1 MRVPRWISLLAALSA
16 ASLILAACG
25 GAEEAPDE
33 PDDTGTEA
41 PDDDAD
47 DTDDDADDT
56 DDDAAADDGDPVR
69 VGLVYDI
76 GGRGDQSF
84 NDAAAAG
91 LDRAEEDFNI
101 EATELEPAEG
111 GENRGELL
119 RLISGEGVDLVF
131 GVGFAF
137 EEAMESTAP
146 DFPGVN
152 YGFIDGFLPDLGP
165 DSNVVALGFAE
176 HEGSFLVG
184 AAAALKS
191 ETGRVGF
198 IGGVEIPLI
207 ERFEAGF
214 VAGAREINP
223 DIEIDIN
230 YISQPPD
237 FSGFTDP
244 ASGREIA
251 LGMYG
256 NGADVV
262 YHAAGG
268 SGLGLFEAA
277 KEHSESSGS
286 KVWAIG
292 VDSDQYLTAD
302 EELQEFILTSMLKR
316 VDVAVYET
324 IAAQV
329 EGNFE
334 GGYRTFDLST
344 DGVGYS
350 TSGGFVDDIV
360 DQLEELKAAVIAGE
374 IEVPDSN

>member
-1 MRVPRWISLLAALSA
+1 MRVPRLISTLAVISA

-25 GAEEAPDE
+25 GEETTTEE
-33 PDDTGTEA
+33 PTDTEA
-41 PDDDAD
+41 PDDGEAV
-47 DTDDDADDT
+47 
-56 DDDAAADDGDPVR
+56 G

-91 LDRAEEDFNI
+91 LDQAEAEFNL
-101 EATELEPAEG
+101 ETNELEPTEG

-119 RLISGEGVDLVF
+119 RLISGEGFDLIF

-146 DFPGVN
+146 DFPDVN
-152 YGFIDGFLPDLGP
+152 YGFIDGFLPDLDA

-198 IGGVEIPLI
+198 IGGVQIDLI

-214 VAGAREINP
+214 VAGAREVNP
-223 DIEIDIN
+223 DIEIDIT

-277 KEHSESSGS
+277 KAHTDSTGDH
-286 KVWAIG
+286 VWAIG

-302 EELQEFILTSMLKR
+302 EELQPHILTSMLKR

-350 TSGGFVDDIV
+350 TTGGFVDDIV
-360 DQLEELKAAVIAGE
+360 DQLEELKQQVIDGD
-374 IEVPDSN
+374 IEVPDSP

>member
-1 MRVPRWISLLAALSA
+1 MRVPRWISTLAALSA

-25 GAEEAPDE
+25 GTEEAPDE
-33 PDDTGTEA
+33 PADTGTEA

-47 DTDDDADDT
+47 D
-56 DDDAAADDGDPVR
+56 AAADDGDAVQ

-91 LDRAEEDFNI
+91 LDRAIEDFNI
-101 EATELEPAEG
+101 DATELEPAEG

-119 RLISGEGVDLVF
+119 RLVSGEGVDLVF

-146 DFPGVN
+146 DFPDVN
-152 YGFIDGFLPDLGP
+152 FGFIDGFLPDLGP

-191 ETGRVGF
+191 ETGRIGF

-237 FSGFTDP
+237 FSGFNDP
-244 ASGREIA
+244 ASSREIA

-292 VDSDQYLTAD
+292 VDSDQYLTTD
-302 EELQEFILTSMLKR
+302 EELQEYILTSMLKR

-360 DQLEELKAAVIAGE
+360 DQLEELKAAVIAGD

>member
-1 MRVPRWISLLAALSA
+1 MRVPRLISTLAALSA

-25 GAEEAPDE
+25 GEETTTEE
-33 PDDTGTEA
+33 PTDTDTEA
-41 PDDDAD
+41 PEDDGEDAPENGE
-47 DTDDDADDT
+47 
-56 DDDAAADDGDPVR
+56 AAPDDGDPIR

-91 LDRAEEDFNI
+91 LDQAEAEFNL
-101 EATELEPAEG
+101 ETNELEPTEG

-119 RLISGEGVDLVF
+119 RLISGEGFDLVF

-146 DFPGVN
+146 DFPDVN
-152 YGFIDGFLPDLGP
+152 YGFIDGFLPDLDA
-165 DSNVVALGFAE
+165 DSNVVALGFSE

-191 ETGRVGF
+191 ETGRIGF
-198 IGGVEIPLI
+198 IGGVQIDLI

-214 VAGAREINP
+214 VAGAREVNP
-223 DIEIDIN
+223 DIDIDIT

-277 KEHSESSGS
+277 KAHTDSTGDH
-286 KVWAIG
+286 VWAIG

-302 EELQEFILTSMLKR
+302 AELQPHILTSMLKR

-350 TSGGFVDDIV
+350 TTGGFVDDIV
-360 DQLEELKAAVIAGE
+360 DQLEELKQQVIDGD
-374 IEVPDSN
+374 IEVPDSP